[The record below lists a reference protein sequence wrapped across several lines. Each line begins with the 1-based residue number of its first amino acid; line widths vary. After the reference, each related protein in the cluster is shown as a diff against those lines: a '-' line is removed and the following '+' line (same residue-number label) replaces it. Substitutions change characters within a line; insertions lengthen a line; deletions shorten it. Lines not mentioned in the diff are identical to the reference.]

1 MKFPLKRAR
10 LLVVVSNLI
19 DYSLTMN
26 VVILAAGIGS
36 RFGEVTTNIPK
47 CMLKMGDQH
56 ILEMQLEALSSLE
69 NIEKIYIITGY
80 QHKLVSNFI
89 YNSKFRD
96 KVHLVFNEDFESTN
110 NMYSLSLAEEHV
122 RGKSFI
128 LCNGDVVFTSKS
140 ILRFSELDRS
150 EILVDQEQF
159 RSDSM
164 KVVFD
169 SSNLLMNISKNLI
182 KESSS
187 GISLDIYKF
196 SREDSQKMFEFIK
209 KEIGEGGKNSWT
221 ELAIAELSIRQEIK
235 MHKLEIGDDL
245 WFEIDNKEDLQL
257 ARNIF
262 FPRRDFF
269 QFQYYFFD
277 LDGTLM
283 IENNPIQGSLEL
295 IHKLQ
300 SLNKAIFFLT
310 NNSGYSDSQHFKR
323 LVENGFRV
331 NQKQVI
337 SSLGQSLKYLLTNEI
352 KEIFFMGT
360 AEANH
365 DLQRV
370 GIITDSKTPK
380 IVLIGNDTEITYQKL
395 SRALELIYS
404 GVPYFLTHSDFSRP
418 TNIGLL
424 PDVGSWALLIEKLTG
439 LGPARIFGKPDVG
452 ILDVGLE
459 TPSLDL
465 SAVISFDTAVIVGDR
480 LDSDI
485 ALGFNAD
492 ISSVLTLSGVTSEK
506 IFQESSFKP
515 NMVVESVSEF
525 LDLAP

>member
-1 MKFPLKRAR
+1 
-10 LLVVVSNLI
+10 
-19 DYSLTMN
+19 MN
-26 VVILAAGIGS
+26 VVILAAGMGS
-36 RFGEVTTNIPK
+36 RFGEVTANIPK
-47 CMLKMGDQH
+47 CMLKMGAQS
-56 ILEMQLEALSSLE
+56 ILELQLEAFSSLK
-69 NIEKIYIITGY
+69 NIEKIFIITGY

-89 YNSKFRD
+89 NNSKFRD
-96 KVHLVFNEDFESTN
+96 DVHLVFNEDFESTN

-150 EILVDQEQF
+150 EILIDPEQF

-169 SSNLLMNISKNLI
+169 SSNLLMNISKNLN

-196 SREDSQKMFEFIK
+196 GREDSQKMFEYIE
-209 KEIGEGGKNSWT
+209 KEIGEGRKNSWT
-221 ELAIAELSIRQEIK
+221 ELAIAELSIRHEIK
-235 MHKLEIGDDL
+235 MHKLEISDDL

-257 ARNIF
+257 ARDIF
-262 FPRRDFF
+262 FSRRNFF
-269 QFQYYFFD
+269 QYQYYFFD

-283 IENNPIQGSLEL
+283 IENNPIQGSVEL

-300 SLNKAIFFLT
+300 SLNKSIFFLT
-310 NNSGYSDSQHFKR
+310 NNSGYSDSHHIKR
-323 LVENGFRV
+323 LAANGFEV
-331 NQKQVI
+331 NQRQFI
-337 SSLGQSLKYLLTNEI
+337 SSLGQSIKYLLANDI
-352 KEIFFMGT
+352 KEIFFLGT
-360 AEANH
+360 ADANH
-365 DLQRV
+365 DLQRASIV
-370 GIITDSKTPK
+370 TDSKTPK
-380 IVLIGNDTEITYQKL
+380 IVLIGNDTEITYQKF

-424 PDVGSWALLIEKLTG
+424 PDVGAWALLIEELTG
-439 LGPARIFGKPDVG
+439 LSPARIFGKPDAG
-452 ILDVGLE
+452 ILDVTLE
-459 TPSLDL
+459 TSLLDL
-465 SAVISFDTAVIVGDR
+465 SSVISFDTAVIVGDR

-485 ALGFNAD
+485 ALGLNAG

-525 LDLAP
+525 LDFTP